1 MQNYRN
7 LIVWKKADEF
17 AFRIYKLTEKFPKS
31 EIFGLTSQLRRA
43 ALSVPTNIVEGY
55 ARGGKKE
62 FSHFLNI
69 SISSLSEAQYLL
81 DFSERLDYVKS
92 DIKDLNCIAEEVS
105 KLLWTFKKS
114 LK

>member
-1 MQNYRN
+1 MQNYKK
-7 LIVWKKADEF
+7 LIVWKKADEL

-31 EIFGLTSQLRRA
+31 EIFGLISQLRRA

-62 FSHFLNI
+62 FFHFLNI
-69 SISSLSEAQYLL
+69 SMASLSETQYLL
-81 DFSERLDYVKS
+81 DFSERRGYVKS
-92 DIKDLNCIAEEVS
+92 DIKNLISISEEVS
-105 KLLWTFKKS
+105 KLLWAFKKS